1 MTTEEKLD
9 RFKEICIEDA
19 RTQLNKVVTDFK
31 NGLES
36 TFSEHCED
44 EKRRQEMRVGI
55 ETEKIE
61 RETKKELSMDQL
73 RIKRRVS
80 KKHEELKDQLFDEVI
95 EKLESYRK
103 TDDYK
108 KLIDK
113 EINDILNLAGGH
125 PCDIFLDQEDSEL
138 IAKYKDKVKVS
149 NTAFSGGT
157 VGIIPDKNI
166 VIDNSFRT
174 KIEAERNH
182 FSFEDKEMM

>member
-19 RTQLNKVVTDFK
+19 RIQLNKVVMDFK

-61 RETKKELSMDQL
+61 RETKKELSMDQI

-80 KKHEELKDQLFDEVI
+80 KRHDELKDKLFDEVKD
-95 EKLESYRK
+95 KLEAYRK
-103 TDDYK
+103 TEGYK
-108 KLIDK
+108 RLIDK

-125 PCDIFLDQEDSEL
+125 PCDIFLDHGDREL
-138 IAKYKDKVKVS
+138 IEMYKDKVKIS
-149 NTAFSGGT
+149 NTAFLGGT
-157 VGIIPDKNI
+157 VGVIPDKNI

-174 KIEAERNH
+174 KLEEERNH
-182 FSFEDKEMM
+182 FSFEDREER

>member
-19 RTQLNKVVTDFK
+19 RAQLSKVVTDFK

-44 EKRRQEMRVGI
+44 ERRRQEMRVGI

-80 KKHEELKDQLFDEVI
+80 KKHEELKAKLFDEVSDKI
-95 EKLESYRK
+95 HAFRK
-103 TDDYK
+103 TEEYK
-108 KLIDK
+108 KLIAK
-113 EINDILNLAGGH
+113 EINDILSLAGEH
-125 PCDIFLDQEDSEL
+125 PCDIFLDKEDGEL
-138 IAKYKDKVKVS
+138 IELYKDRVKVS
-149 NTAFSGGT
+149 NTEFLGGT

-174 KIEAERNH
+174 KLEAERNR
-182 FSFEDKEMM
+182 FSFEDKGEM